1 MAMIIWT
8 YTFEDGT
15 KIERSNI
22 SLPGQELITLSNTL
36 SDQELMALTDIHG
49 KVTIGCKRV
58 N

>member
-1 MAMIIWT
+1 MIIWT

-22 SLPGQELITLSNTL
+22 SLPGQELITLSNAL
-36 SDQELMALTDIHG
+36 SDQELIGLTDIHG
-49 KVTIGCKRV
+49 KVTIGCKKV